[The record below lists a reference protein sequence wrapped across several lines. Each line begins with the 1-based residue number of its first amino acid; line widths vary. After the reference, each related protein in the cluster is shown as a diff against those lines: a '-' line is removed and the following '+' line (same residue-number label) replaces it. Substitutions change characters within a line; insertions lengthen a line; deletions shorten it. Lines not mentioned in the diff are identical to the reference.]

1 MKIRFVTLLATIAI
15 MLAMAATAAYAAATP
30 PGTGT
35 CPSPWMQDADGDGI
49 PNGLDEDYVRPQDG
63 TGNQFQ
69 RGAQPAS
76 VQSQLQNQWRW
87 SEFFGGRN
95 LRVLAGSF
103 GFGPGTGTGVCD
115 GTGPKGFGGFGK
127 R

>member
-1 MKIRFVTLLATIAI
+1 MKMRFVTLLAAI
-15 MLAMAATAAYAAATP
+15 AMAFALTASAAQAAATP

-35 CPSPWMQDADGDGI
+35 CPSPWMQDSDGDGI
-49 PNGLDEDYVRPQDG
+49 PNGLDPDYLPPQDG
-63 TGNQFQ
+63 TGNQFR
-69 RGAQPAS
+69 RGAQPAAA
-76 VQSQLQNQWRW
+76 QNQVQNRWQWR
-87 SEFFGGRN
+87 EI
-95 LRVLAGSF
+95 LTMF